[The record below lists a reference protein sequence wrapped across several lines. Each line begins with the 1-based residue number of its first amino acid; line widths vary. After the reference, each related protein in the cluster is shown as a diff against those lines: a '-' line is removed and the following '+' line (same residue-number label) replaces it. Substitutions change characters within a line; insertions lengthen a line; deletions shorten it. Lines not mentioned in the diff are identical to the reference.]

1 MKNKKRL
8 LKVILISTFIL
19 LFVYLIAEKNI
30 FNKQNVIDLFT
41 ASEKGAHFK
50 VFFMA
55 ITTLFV
61 IFFVP
66 ISWFT
71 ALAAFFFGFKGFLY
85 VISSGITACIIA
97 FYIGRIFQKDVMKF
111 VYKIYNRKKR
121 KISLDEVTKK
131 IEKYGMG
138 YVFFLRSMPFI
149 PCSVVN
155 YVSGF
160 TSIDFKDYFLGTIL
174 GMGPGLMITTY
185 FFTKAVSFREDPMGA
200 IGAAAIKVIYFVA
213 VLLWQKNSKYK
224 AKE

>member
-85 VISSGITACIIA
+85 VISSGITACISYKKDREIWNGICVFFEKHA
-97 FYIGRIFQKDVMKF
+97 FYT
-111 VYKIYNRKKR
+111 
-121 KISLDEVTKK
+121 L
-131 IEKYGMG
+131 
-138 YVFFLRSMPFI
+138 
-149 PCSVVN
+149 
-155 YVSGF
+155 
-160 TSIDFKDYFLGTIL
+160 
-174 GMGPGLMITTY
+174 
-185 FFTKAVSFREDPMGA
+185 
-200 IGAAAIKVIYFVA
+200 
-213 VLLWQKNSKYK
+213 
-224 AKE
+224 